1 MRAPPERHA
10 ASSARTQTQV
20 KGPGYSGIFVAQ
32 SLLRRTLYTSGSMLR
47 RVESLKNFSIGAKD
61 GEIGRVIE
69 FFFDDDK
76 WTIRY
81 LVADTGNWL
90 SGRKVLISPIFFG
103 AVDWDS
109 DVFNVNLTREQI
121 KNSPS
126 IDTDKPVSRQQESS
140 FYDYYNF
147 PYYWLG
153 AGLTTPAAVGP
164 NAATPAPSGPEAAA
178 LGPQSDSEDIHL
190 RSTKDIIGSYIETT
204 DGDLGHLEDF
214 IIDDQ
219 TWAIRYLLIDTTN
232 WWPGKT
238 VLISPEW
245 VKDMVETDSRVYV
258 DLTQEQIKTS
268 PQYDATTVL
277 DRDYESRLYQH
288 YGRSRYWSD

>member
-1 MRAPPERHA
+1 
-10 ASSARTQTQV
+10 
-20 KGPGYSGIFVAQ
+20 
-32 SLLRRTLYTSGSMLR
+32 MLR
-47 RVESLKNFSIGAKD
+47 RVQSLRKFSIGADD
-61 GEIGRVIE
+61 GEIGRVVE

-81 LVADTGNWL
+81 LVADTGSWL
-90 SGRKVLISPIFFG
+90 SGRKVLIPPIFFG

-109 DVFNVNLTREQI
+109 KVLNVNLTQQQI
-121 KNSPS
+121 GNSPS

-147 PYYWLG
+147 PYYWSG
-153 AGLTTPAAVGP
+153 AGLSNPAPIAPGV
-164 NAATPAPSGPEAAA
+164 ATPAPSGPEAAA
-178 LGPQSDSEDIHL
+178 LGQQSDSEDIHL
-190 RSTKDIIGSYIETT
+190 RSTEDIIDSYIETT

-219 TWAIRYLLIDTTN
+219 NWMIRYLLIETTN
-232 WWPGKT
+232 WWPGKK
-238 VLISPEW
+238 VLIPPEW
-245 VKDMVETDSRVYV
+245 VNDMVETDSRVYV

-268 PQYDATTVL
+268 PEYHETTVL

>member
-1 MRAPPERHA
+1 
-10 ASSARTQTQV
+10 
-20 KGPGYSGIFVAQ
+20 
-32 SLLRRTLYTSGSMLR
+32 MLR
-47 RVESLKNFSIGAKD
+47 RVASLKNVSIGAND
-61 GEIGRVIE
+61 GEIGRVVE

-76 WTIRY
+76 WTVRY
-81 LVADTGNWL
+81 LVADTGGWL

-109 DVFNVNLTREQI
+109 NVFNVNRTREQI

-126 IDTDKPVSRQQESS
+126 IDTDKPVSRQHESN
-140 FYDYYNF
+140 FHDYYNF

-153 AGLTTPAAVGP
+153 TGLSSPA
-164 NAATPAPSGPEAAA
+164 TEAAA
-178 LGPQSDSEDIHL
+178 LGQQSDSEDIHL

-219 TWAIRYLLIDTTN
+219 NWMIRYLLIETTN
-232 WWPGKT
+232 WWPGKK

-245 VKDMVETDSRVYV
+245 VKDIVETDSRVYV
-258 DLTQEQIKTS
+258 DLTQEQIRTS
-268 PQYDATTVL
+268 PEYVETTVL

-288 YGRSRYWSD
+288 YGRPRYWSD